1 MKNIYVNMNTTK
13 MKNNNRSR
21 AVCKKIIS
29 IAEINGWSVSTDC
42 SKNKCMQFEFSQ
54 FTPAGQDFNFSAE
67 LTNHDCQTLIE
78 DIKGYYEG
86 FDPDMEACLWIGEN
100 GHGKN
105 GAPYHIKDIVDDMS
119 AAEDMVYQLYLALDK
134 AF

>member
-1 MKNIYVNMNTTK
+1 MTK
-13 MKNNNRSR
+13 EQ
-21 AVCKKIIS
+21 KIIS
-29 IAEINGWSVSTDC
+29 IAEKEDWSVHVSEL
-42 SKNKCMQFEFSQ
+42 KNKCVQFEFSQ

-67 LTNHDCQTLIE
+67 MTNRDTQTLIKN
-78 DIKGYYEG
+78 IKEYYEN
-86 FDPDMEACLWIGEN
+86 FDPDMEAYLWIGEN

-134 AF
+134 VC